1 MKIDSYEEKEKRKI
15 NLWNE
20 MKKNEKRQ
28 NEGAKA

>member
-20 MKKNEKRQ
+20 MKKMRKD
-28 NEGAKA
+28 KMKV